1 MESLFV
7 GAATLLAVIALK
19 QRKAA
24 VPPSARP
31 SSTAV
36 DEGHSTT
43 SSAQGVNVYESAKAT
58 AEYLM
63 FHFGSPADV
72 FPYGPSVASPPLDFA
87 ERCVGGGW

>member
-1 MESLFV
+1 MDSLFV

-24 VPPSARP
+24 APPSAAP
-31 SSTAV
+31 ASSSV

-43 SSAQGVNVYESAKAT
+43 SSAQGVNVYESSKAV

-63 FHFGSPADV
+63 FHFGSPNDV

-87 ERCVGGGW
+87 ER